1 MSQAPS
7 QAATQDPTTI
17 PIPERP
23 TPRAVLTEAQWQ
35 ARLDKL
41 AAHPAMRHDNVH
53 LPEGATNK
61 LSGLLLIIGAAALV
75 VTILGAFTFNAR
87 HALAAFEVGLF
98 TCIAMSVGAQFLVMI
113 FHSLNAGW
121 TTTSRRQFENVAS
134 LLPVCWVM
142 ALGVV
147 LIEILGGGVL
157 LTWLDKGLTGD
168 HLLELKSPYLNAG
181 FFVVRFLIYG
191 LVWLGLSQ
199 LMFRLSRKQDETGQR
214 GLTRVMRFN
223 SGWGLLVMTLTTAF
237 FAFDFLMALDFRFFS
252 TMWGV
257 YFFASSTLASVSVV
271 VLILAVLRGTGRLTG
286 AVTEEHFHDLGKL
299 ILTFTV
305 FWSYIAFSQYFLI
318 WYANIP
324 EETAWY
330 VYRTGEGGYKALF
343 IILAFGHFV
352 APFCILLFRKV
363 KRTTGL
369 LAFMAAYMIAITV
382 ADMIWI
388 VRPMV
393 YAGAHAA
400 ENPGLDATWWLDAAG
415 IIGALS
421 IWGFFLVRAVGAS
434 PLVPLKDPT
443 LHEALAHKNYV

>member
-1 MSQAPS
+1 MSQA
-7 QAATQDPTTI
+7 PTTI
-17 PIPERP
+17 PIPERE
-23 TPRAVLTEAQWQ
+23 TPRAHLTEAQWQ
-35 ARLDKL
+35 KRLDKL

-53 LPEGATNK
+53 LPEGATTK
-61 LSGLLLIIGAAALV
+61 LSGLMLIIGAAALV
-75 VTILGAFTFNAR
+75 VTILGAFAVNAR

-98 TCIAMSVGAQFLVMI
+98 TCIAMSLGALFLTMV

-121 TTTSRRQFENVAS
+121 TSTVRRQFENVAS

-147 LIEILGGGVL
+147 LIELLGGGIL
-157 LTWLDKGLTGD
+157 LTWLSEEMSGD
-168 HLLELKSPYLNAG
+168 YLLKKKSPFLNPV
-181 FFVVRFLIYG
+181 FFGVRFLIYG
-191 LVWLGLSQ
+191 VIWLALSQ
-199 LMFRLSRKQDETGQR
+199 MMLRLSRKQDETGQR

-223 SGWGLLVMTLTTAF
+223 SGWGLLAFALTTAF

-257 YFFASSTLASVSVV
+257 YYFASAALASVSVV
-271 VLILAVLRGTGRLTG
+271 VLVLAVLRGMGRLTG

-299 ILTFTV
+299 VLSFTV

-318 WYANIP
+318 WYSNIP

-330 VYRTGEGGYKALF
+330 VYRTGEGGYKTLF

-363 KRTTGL
+363 KRSTGL
-369 LAFMAAYMIAITV
+369 LAFMSLYMIAITV

-393 YAGAHAA
+393 YVGEHAS
-400 ENPGLDATWWLDAAG
+400 ENPGMTAIWLDAAG
-415 IIGALS
+415 IVAALCL
-421 IWGFFLVRAVGAS
+421 WGFFLVRAVGS
-434 PLVPLKDPT
+434 GPLVPLKDPT

>member
-1 MSQAPS
+1 MSQAPTS
-7 QAATQDPTTI
+7 I

-23 TPRAVLTEAQWQ
+23 TPRAVLTEDKWQ
-35 ARLDKL
+35 ARLKEV

-53 LPEGATNK
+53 LSEGATNK
-61 LSGLLLIIGAAALV
+61 FSSLLLIIGATSLA
-75 VTILGAFTFNAR
+75 VTILGAFTVNSR

-98 TCIAMSVGAQFLVMI
+98 TCIAMSLGALFLTMV

-121 TTTSRRQFENVAS
+121 TSTVRRQFENVAS

-142 ALGVV
+142 LLAVV
-147 LIEILGGGVL
+147 LIEVLGGGIL
-157 LTWLDKGLTGD
+157 LTWLSEDLAGD
-168 HLLELKSPYLNAG
+168 HLLEQKKPFLNIG
-181 FFVVRFLIYG
+181 FFGARFLIYG
-191 LVWLGLSQ
+191 LVWLVLSQ
-199 LMFRLSRKQDETGQR
+199 LMFRTSRRQDETGDR
-214 GLTRVMRFN
+214 SLTRVMRFN
-223 SGWGLLVMTLTTAF
+223 SGWGLLAFALTTAF
-237 FAFDFLMALDFRFFS
+237 FSFDFLMALDFRFFS

-257 YFFASSTLASVSVV
+257 YFFASAALASVSVV
-271 VLILAVLRGTGRLTG
+271 VLILAVLRAKGRLTG
-286 AVTEEHFHDLGKL
+286 AVTDEHFHDLGKL
-299 ILTFTV
+299 ILSFTV

-318 WYANIP
+318 WYSNIP

-330 VYRTGEGGYKALF
+330 IYRTGEGGYKALF

-352 APFCILLFRKV
+352 APFCVLLFRKV

-393 YAGAHAA
+393 YVGEHAA
-400 ENPGLDATWWLDAAG
+400 ENPGLGWIWLDAAG
-415 IIGALS
+415 IVGALC

-434 PLVPLKDPT
+434 PLVPLKDPM
-443 LHEALAHKNYV
+443 LHEALGHKNYV